1 MATNDQPLNELFGIP
16 EGPIPPVDPADLRS
30 VWEMSRQFQART
42 SGQQIGIGAE
52 FYKHACSPGANVGAV
67 WFRTAML
74 GMLEM
79 LGMLAPWIHD
89 GVVADTVFKV
99 AATFPMNGMRIG
111 VPRQGFPFDAQGF
124 LAQVHEEA

>member
-1 MATNDQPLNELFGIP
+1 MATNDLPLNKLFGIP
-16 EGPIPPVDPADLRS
+16 EGPIPPVDPSDLRR
-30 VWEMSRQFQART
+30 VWEMQRELQART
-42 SGQQIGIGAE
+42 PGQQIGISVD
-52 FYKHACSPGANVGAV
+52 FYERACSPGANVGAV

-99 AATFPMNGMRIG
+99 AISGATT
-111 VPRQGFPFDAQGF
+111 PFRPGRLTIFILQLAFSSASDA
-124 LAQVHEEA
+124 H